1 MSDQELNDRIR
12 RLTAALIEATNERDK
27 RRTSSSELARQYVRD
42 ENAGRAA
49 LGFPVRPAYL

>member
-12 RLTAALIEATNERDK
+12 RLTAALIEATSERDS
-27 RRTSSSELARQYVRD
+27 RRVSSNELARQYVRD
-42 ENAGRAA
+42 ENAGRVA